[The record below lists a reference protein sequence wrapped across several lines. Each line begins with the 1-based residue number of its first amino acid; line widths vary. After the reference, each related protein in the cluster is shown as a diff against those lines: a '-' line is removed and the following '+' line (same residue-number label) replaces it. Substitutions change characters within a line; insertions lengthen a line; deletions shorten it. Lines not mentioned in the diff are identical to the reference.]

1 MYAVVRT
8 GGKQLRVQPGDV
20 VDIEHVPGEAGQQ
33 IELPEV
39 LLVADDSIRVGTP
52 TIEGARVT
60 ATVQGTV
67 KGPKLQIFKHRRR
80 KRYRL
85 HKGHRQGYTRIRI
98 ETIEG

>member
-20 VDIEHVPGEAGQQ
+20 VDIERVPGEAGLQ

-52 TIEGARVT
+52 LIEGARVT
-60 ATVQGTV
+60 ATVQGLV
-67 KGPKLQIFKHRRR
+67 KGPKIQIFKHRRR

>member
-20 VDIEHVPGEAGQQ
+20 VDIERVPGEVGQQ

-52 TIEGARVT
+52 LLEGARVM
-60 ATVQGTV
+60 ATVQGPV
-67 KGPKLQIFKHRRR
+67 KGPKIQIFKHRRR